1 MTLASKRVVIVGGT
15 SGIGFATARAALD
28 AGAEVVV
35 ASAKQS
41 SVDRAL
47 GQLPSGTTG
56 RALDVSDFTAVESFF
71 ADVGEMDHLVY
82 TAGEALIVMPLAE
95 LDIDQAR
102 SFFQTRYFGALS
114 VVRAAAPHI
123 RAGGS
128 ITLTTGAAGHR
139 PRPGWSVGAS
149 VCGAVEALTRALA
162 VELAP
167 VRVNAV
173 CPGVVRSPLWA
184 EMDKAE
190 REQMYRGM
198 AASLPVG
205 HVGEPEEI
213 AHAYLYCMAQTYAT
227 GSVLTVDGGHVLV

>member
-1 MTLASKRVVIVGGT
+1 MVIVGGT

-28 AGAEVVV
+28 AGAEVLV

-47 GQLPSGTTG
+47 GQLPSGATG
-56 RALDVSDFTAVESFF
+56 RALDVSDISAVESFF
-71 ADVGEMDHLVY
+71 TDVGELDHLVY
-82 TAGEALIVMPLAE
+82 TAGEALVLMPLAE
-95 LDIDQAR
+95 LDVDQAR

-128 ITLTTGAAGHR
+128 ITLTTGVASAR

-173 CPGVVRSPLWA
+173 SPGVVRSPLWA
-184 EMDKAE
+184 GMAEVE

-198 AASLPVG
+198 AESLPVG
-205 HVGEPEEI
+205 HVAETDEI
-213 AHAYLYCMAQTYAT
+213 AHAYLYCMTQTFAT
-227 GSVLTVDGGHVLV
+227 GSILTVDGGAVLV